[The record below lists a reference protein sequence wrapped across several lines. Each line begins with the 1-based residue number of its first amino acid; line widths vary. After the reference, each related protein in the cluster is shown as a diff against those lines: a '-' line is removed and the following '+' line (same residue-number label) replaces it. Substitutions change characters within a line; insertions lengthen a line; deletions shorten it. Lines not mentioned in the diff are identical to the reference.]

1 MLKDSLAALAG
12 ALLIAQGAVALAA
25 STVDLSLKG
34 AITPSACTPSLSD
47 GGVVDYGKIAA
58 KDLSPTGTTVL
69 PRLSLQLTV
78 DCEAQTLFALTGRD
92 NRLGSSIFPALNHM
106 YGLGM
111 VSGNVKLGAYQIGV
125 FDPVADDKPVKV
137 ITSSNGGA
145 NWSASIYLGHEALT
159 SFAALDGPNT
169 PIALKTLNARL
180 RTFAII
186 VPATDLTLLD
196 EVPIDGQATLQLKY
210 W

>member
-125 FDPVADDKPVKV
+125 FDPVADEPVYPLYSSDQGATWLVNSFGSYMGHYHWTAFGDSTTPKALRTVKV
-137 ITSSNGGA
+137 DLRFVTEIARVQDLPIT
-145 NWSASIYLGHEALT
+145 E
-159 SFAALDGPNT
+159 
-169 PIALKTLNARL
+169 
-180 RTFAII
+180 
-186 VPATDLTLLD
+186 
-196 EVPIDGQATLQLKY
+196 EMPIDGSATLDMIYL
-210 W
+210 